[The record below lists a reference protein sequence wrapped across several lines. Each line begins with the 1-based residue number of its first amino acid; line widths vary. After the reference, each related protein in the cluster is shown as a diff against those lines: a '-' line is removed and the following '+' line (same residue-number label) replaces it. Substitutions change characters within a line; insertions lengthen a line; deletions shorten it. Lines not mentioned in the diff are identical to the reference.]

1 MFRIL
6 SVVYCLSPDNP
17 LLLRWLKF
25 SFASFISRFR
35 SILVCHQA
43 AEVGAIAV
51 FSVTFRPPVACGWA
65 PAVLPFSIC
74 LANSF
79 AVVPTIVALRLR
91 TSDRRGI
98 NEFRRTMR
106 CHAPLVWLLH
116 TFSGPTRT
124 VEPLW
129 MVLEERSG
137 ALGQSVLRCF
147 LSVYGASDNAK
158 PSIFLSP
165 SCRFGWLDECKK
177 VNVCLAE
184 NI

>member
-1 MFRIL
+1 MFRII
-6 SVVYCLSPDNP
+6 SAVYCPSPDNP

-25 SFASFISRFR
+25 SFASFISHFR

-51 FSVTFRPPVACGWA
+51 FSVTLRPPVACGWA

-74 LANSF
+74 LAASF
-79 AVVPTIVALRLR
+79 AVVPTIVALCLR
-91 TSDRRGI
+91 TSGRRGI

-124 VEPLW
+124 VGPLW
-129 MVLEERSG
+129 MVLAESSG
-137 ALGQSVLRCF
+137 ALGQSLC
-147 LSVYGASDNAK
+147 A
-158 PSIFLSP
+158 IFVRLWRIRQWQTVDFSFP
-165 SCRFGWLDECKK
+165 VMSFWL
-177 VNVCLAE
+177 VG
-184 NI
+184 

>member
-25 SFASFISRFR
+25 SFASFISRYR

-51 FSVTFRPPVACGWA
+51 FSVTLRPPVACGWA
-65 PAVLPFSIC
+65 TAVLPFSIC
-74 LANSF
+74 LAASF

-91 TSDRRGI
+91 TSDRREK
-98 NEFRRTMR
+98 NEIRRMMR
-106 CHAPLVWLLH
+106 CHAPLVRLLH

-129 MVLEERSG
+129 MVLAERSG
-137 ALGQSVLRCF
+137 ALGQSFCAVFVRLWRIRRCQTVDF
-147 LSVYGASDNAK
+147 SFPVIS
-158 PSIFLSP
+158 F
-165 SCRFGWLDECKK
+165 WLVD
-177 VNVCLAE
+177 
-184 NI
+184 

>member
-6 SVVYCLSPDNP
+6 SAVYCLSPDNP

-98 NEFRRTMR
+98 NEFRRTMG

-129 MVLEERSG
+129 MVLAERSG
-137 ALGQSVLRCF
+137 ALGQSLCAIFVRLCRIRRCQTVDFSFPVMSF
-147 LSVYGASDNAK
+147 L
-158 PSIFLSP
+158 
-165 SCRFGWLDECKK
+165 LDG
-177 VNVCLAE
+177 
-184 NI
+184 

>member
-1 MFRIL
+1 MLRLL

-25 SFASFISRFR
+25 SFASFISHFR

-51 FSVTFRPPVACGWA
+51 FSVTLRPPVACGWA
-65 PAVLPFSIC
+65 PAVSPFSIC
-74 LANSF
+74 LAASL
-79 AVVPTIVALRLR
+79 AVVPTIVILRLR

-98 NEFRRTMR
+98 NEFRRMMQ

-124 VEPLW
+124 VGPLW

-137 ALGQSVLRCF
+137 ALGQSLC
-147 LSVYGASDNAK
+147 A
-158 PSIFLSP
+158 IF
-165 SCRFGWLDECKK
+165 
-177 VNVCLAE
+177 
-184 NI
+184 